1 MSLFRVKY
9 LSFFL
14 GLISIFSFFNI
25 IYSYYFNLYLNL
37 NTYYFSLI
45 ISSIL
50 AIVFYNIQSDYK
62 KPSIYEKILTVFFG
76 YFLLPLIL
84 SIPFYFSIYNLT
96 FFNSLFES
104 VSGFTSTGFTIF
116 ENIKHIDPGLILWRS
131 SIQWLGGLYFLFSIV
146 FLIDIYDESLKKSLT
161 NFLSFNSSEVL
172 KQTVKIFFLY
182 SGITISIFL
191 ILNIFGLRSFNS
203 LNLAMTIISSGGF
216 LPVNELSSILVNE
229 TQIIVFS
236 FLMLV
241 SFFSIFFVYNLIF
254 LRNKNLNFFYE
265 DIHLFLYFITTV
277 TIFFIFFSFD
287 NNFIYSF
294 LSLVSSI
301 SNIGISLEFDQSN
314 LNFIYLILV
323 IIGGSFF
330 STSSGLRFL
339 KIYSLTKYS
348 LNQILS
354 FSKPKNIFMNKLIF
368 TKINFDF
375 NEINKYFLTILIF
388 IISLFILSSLLSL
401 SGISFENSFK
411 LSILTLMN
419 TVNSSAYGVN
429 DFNFQNLHSFTKFY
443 LMLFMII
450 GRVELL
456 SILLITKKFLFKYWF
471 SIYMY
476 Q

>member
-50 AIVFYNIQSDYK
+50 ALVFYNIQSNDK
-62 KPSIYEKILTVFFG
+62 KPLIYEKILTVFLG

-161 NFLSFNSSEVL
+161 NFLSFNTSEVL

-191 ILNIFGLRSFNS
+191 ILNILGLRSFNS

-229 TQIIVFS
+229 TQIIIFS

-241 SFFSIFFVYNLIF
+241 SFFSIFFLYNLVF

-301 SNIGISLEFDQSN
+301 SNIGISLELNQSN
-314 LNFIYLILV
+314 LDFIYLILV

-456 SILLITKKFLFKYWF
+456 SILLITKKFLFKY
-471 SIYMY
+471 
-476 Q
+476 